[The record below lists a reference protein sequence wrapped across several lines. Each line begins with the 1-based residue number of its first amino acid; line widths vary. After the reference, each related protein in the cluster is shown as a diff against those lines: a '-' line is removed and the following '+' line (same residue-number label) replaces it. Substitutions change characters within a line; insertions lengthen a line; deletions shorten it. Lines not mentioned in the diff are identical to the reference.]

1 MRSNDGLKQPKR
13 ALAVM
18 VSLADVAPGWDAGRR
33 RERPQVLYPWLTAAE
48 ARPLSSHDEPQACLV
63 QPGEGCASWVLTIS
77 EVEPGGPI

>member
-48 ARPLSSHDEPQACLV
+48 ARPLSSHDEPQAWR
-63 QPGEGCASWVLTIS
+63 GLTLDW
-77 EVEPGGPI
+77 